1 MAGADSERPITALLL
16 DWRNGN
22 ADAGRELIGRL
33 EPELRKIARQYM
45 RRERGDH
52 TLQPTALVSELFLRL
67 IGGQPIAW
75 TDRAH
80 FLAVTSQHMRRI
92 LVDHARMSLAAKRG
106 GGAANMPLE
115 QNDAAVHPVEEELL
129 DLHGA
134 LEELGELDSRA
145 ARVIELRYFGG
156 MSEEEAAE
164 ALGIS
169 VSTAKRDWN
178 VGRAWL
184 VSRLKS

>member
-1 MAGADSERPITALLL
+1 
-16 DWRNGN
+16 
-22 ADAGRELIGRL
+22 
-33 EPELRKIARQYM
+33 M

-52 TLQPTALVSELFLRL
+52 TLQPTALVSELYLRF
-67 IGGQPIAW
+67 IGGQPITL

-106 GGAANMPLE
+106 GGAGNMPLE
-115 QNDAAVHPVEEELL
+115 QNEPSVHPVEERLL

-145 ARVIELRYFGG
+145 AKVIELRYFGG
-156 MSEEEAAE
+156 MSEEETAE
-164 ALGIS
+164 ALNIS

-178 VGRAWL
+178 AGRAWL
-184 VSRLKS
+184 ISRLKS